1 MLGHIHPNGTSE
13 NQWYDSKVR
22 HCLAMLGGKNVVS
35 CELQRHIRCGGYH
48 ALLRVLTTM
57 LQGFGNSSHS
67 VAAFPSF
74 TLELDSKRYQCG
86 VSGSAAYAWIALN
99 NPSTAQSLIR
109 VDSAGLWLD

>member
-86 VSGSAAYAWIALN
+86 VSGSGGG
-99 NPSTAQSLIR
+99 
-109 VDSAGLWLD
+109 VCLDCFE